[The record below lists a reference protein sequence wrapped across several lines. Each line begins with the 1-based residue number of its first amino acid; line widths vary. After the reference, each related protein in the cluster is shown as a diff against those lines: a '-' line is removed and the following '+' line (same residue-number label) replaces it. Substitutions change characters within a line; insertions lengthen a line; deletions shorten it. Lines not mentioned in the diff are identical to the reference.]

1 MIWYYDL
8 LSCEFQAETLRR
20 DDWEGYSKMSHLFFY
35 TSKGGFILINKWLN
49 LLVDVTPRLGW
60 TTYIGLC
67 SFLCLHVY
75 NFSHVIFY
83 NHVIFCINQYGC
95 YNLSIMLFL
104 YPSNGC
110 YNLSIDLLLREEIQ
124 QRYSYPDKL
133 NYLKDISRMIAP
145 IQLRKILC

>member
-1 MIWYYDL
+1 MIYYLVSFRLRFFVGMTEKDIQRCHIFL
-8 LSCEFQAETLRR
+8 L
-20 DDWEGYSKMSHLFFY
+20 Y
-35 TSKGGFILINKWLN
+35 TSKGGFILIKKWLN

-75 NFSHVIFY
+75 NFSHVIFC

-145 IQLRKILC
+145 IQLQKILC